1 MPERPRLHLDFT
13 SPCTP
18 PPTYSPYTY
27 PYTTSPTSYSPS
39 PGSRSPTQRRSS
51 TSTSS
56 STSRSRSDS
65 DSFSSSSSSAPG
77 TPRTPSEKSSR
88 IVMGA
93 YVSSPEG
100 TIDDLEG
107 SLEVPGI
114 VLTEPPKPATPR
126 LPSPPPKQVVLLAPV
141 SLPIPTSPKIPTHV
155 SLSSRD
161 LKSFS
166 SPSLNSNGPQFSP
179 AFMALIQPQKPKGH
193 NLKTILL
200 LLMLILGGWHLW
212 CTLEMGNVV
221 EDALEVF

>member
-27 PYTTSPTSYSPS
+27 TYTTSPTSYSPS
-39 PGSRSPTQRRSS
+39 RASGSPTQRRN
-51 TSTSS
+51 STSS
-56 STSRSRSDS
+56 N
-65 DSFSSSSSSAPG
+65 SSNGSESPTTPS
-77 TPRTPSEKSSR
+77 TPRTPSEQSSR

-100 TIDDLEG
+100 TVDELEG

-141 SLPIPTSPKIPTHV
+141 SLPIPTSPTTPH
-155 SLSSRD
+155 SLSCRD
-161 LKSFS
+161 IKSFS
-166 SPSLNSNGPQFSP
+166 SSNPDGPQFSP
-179 AFMALIQPQKPKGH
+179 AFMAFLQPQKPKGH

-212 CTLEMGNVV
+212 CTLELGNVV
-221 EDALEVF
+221 EDAFEVL